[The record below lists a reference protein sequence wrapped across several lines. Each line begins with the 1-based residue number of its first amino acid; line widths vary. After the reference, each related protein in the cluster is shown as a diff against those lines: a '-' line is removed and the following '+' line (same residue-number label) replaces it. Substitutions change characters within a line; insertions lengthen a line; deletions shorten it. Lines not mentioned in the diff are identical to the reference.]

1 MVRAI
6 RMEKG
11 LPALVYALI
20 GVAVVTTAA
29 IIAGFNVDIAISK
42 LLFNPATGQFVG
54 RGDRYLD
61 MLRDHGFVA
70 VATCV
75 GCVVLAAN
83 RYLPW
88 RLPSIPTRTAVVL
101 TLSLLLGPGLLVN
114 GILKEHWD
122 RPRPFDVTEFGG
134 TKPFVNWWNPNGSC
148 ERNCSFISGEAATAA
163 WMFGPA
169 MYLPPPWRVPALAA
183 AAIFAGAMSVLR
195 MAAGAHFFTDVL
207 FGVLSTLLILLAMR
221 AAADRWFKPA
231 HTAARNELAEQGAEA
246 PRARPTA

>member
-1 MVRAI
+1 
-6 RMEKG
+6 MEKG
-11 LPALVYALI
+11 LFALVYALI
-20 GVAVVTTAA
+20 GVAAAATAVT
-29 IIAGFNVDIAISK
+29 IAGFNVDLAISS
-42 LLFNPATGQFVG
+42 LFYDPATGHFIG

-75 GCVVLAAN
+75 GCVVLAVN

-114 GILKEHWD
+114 GVLKEHWD
-122 RPRPFDVTEFGG
+122 RPRPVDVTAFGG
-134 TKPFVNWWNPNGSC
+134 TKPFANWWDPRGAC

-169 MYLPPPWRVPALAA
+169 MYAPIPWRIPALAA
-183 AAIFAGAMSVLR
+183 AAVFAGVMSALR

-207 FGVLSTLLILLAMR
+207 FGMLSTMLILLALR
-221 AAADRWFKPA
+221 AAANRWFRPSTRSAQDTRNRKDAAAAPA
-231 HTAARNELAEQGAEA
+231 
-246 PRARPTA
+246 RAVERPTA